1 MENALV
7 SLGIGLLG
15 ALADELISD
24 DEWRRWT
31 QLSLN
36 IVKSGVNTHERLVAL
51 RGRLKARLDAGEHFQ
66 PEDFDAIV
74 AEIESRDAAWA
85 DL

>member
-36 IVKSGVNTHERLVAL
+36 IVKSGVNTHERLVTL
-51 RGRLKARLDAGEHFQ
+51 RDRLKVRLDAGEHFQ
-66 PEDFDAIV
+66 DEDFNAIV
-74 AEIESRDAAWA
+74 AEIEDRDAAWA